1 MDRVAIRFSPRTLA
15 GIALARIATSGRLR
29 AVRLLYETSK
39 GWLLAVAVLAVLDA
53 VLPNLVLIALGGVI
67 GDLPAAIRSGMDS
80 AAGHRLELSLLLAGI
95 AYLANLLLDPF
106 HDVLRLAVR
115 SHLSNDLQGR
125 LMAAVSGPTGIAH
138 LEDQEV
144 LDKLASARGQLVGAQ
159 PSDAPVTLALVL
171 SSQLSGLIAC
181 AVVGWFRW
189 WLGLGM
195 LIVWLA
201 VGAPVKAGMRGQVA
215 HYRGGRNVFRRS
227 YYLLGTALWAGTA
240 KELRIFGLSDWITGE
255 YREQWAK
262 AIEIF
267 HGSRKRFIR
276 SYVLL
281 FLPVLLAY
289 TGSCA
294 VVAWAGL
301 HHEIGLSGVTVVLMM
316 LISTSQVGALGP
328 NSLALEQMVT
338 ALPDVDELE
347 GELADRS
354 AALAGTRPAAGL
366 PEREIRFER
375 VSFRYP
381 GAAADVLSG
390 LDFVMA
396 AGSSTAIVGLNG
408 AGKTTL
414 VKLLSRLHDPVDGRI
429 LVDGGPVTGLEP
441 RSWQRQVSV
450 VNQDFTRYP
459 LSARDNVGFGSP
471 AHLDDEAGI
480 IAAARQAGALEL
492 IEALPAGWDTV
503 LSREYQGGA
512 DLSGGQWQRVALAR
526 ALFAVRHGARVL
538 VLDEPTAYLDVR
550 AEAEFFDRF
559 LEITAGITTIVISHR
574 FSTVRRADH
583 ICVLDGGRIAEEGSH
598 EELVASG
605 GRYAE
610 MFLVQAARFTGPDG
624 AGEPTAEGAA
634 EPAAEGAS

>member
-1 MDRVAIRFSPRTLA
+1 MDWTAIRFSLRTFAKTRLA
-15 GIALARIATSGRLR
+15 KVAASGRLR
-29 AVRLLYETSK
+29 AMRLLFETSK
-39 GWLLAVAVLAVLDA
+39 VWFVAVAALAVADA

-67 GDLPAAIRSGMDS
+67 GDLPGAIRTGMNS
-80 AAGHRLELSLLLAGI
+80 AAGHRLDLSLALAGA

-106 HDVLRLAVR
+106 HDVLRLVVR
-115 SHLSNDLQGR
+115 SHLSNDLQAR

-138 LEDQEV
+138 LENQAV
-144 LDKLASARGQLVGAQ
+144 LDNLASARGQLLGAQ

-171 SSQLSGLIAC
+171 GRQLSGLIAC
-181 AVVGWFRW
+181 AVVGWFHW

-195 LIVWLA
+195 LVVWLG
-201 VGAPVKAGMRGQVA
+201 VGKPIKASMRGQVA

-227 YYLLGTALWAGTA
+227 YYLLGTALWQGAA
-240 KELRIFGLSDWITGE
+240 KELRVFGLSEWITGQ
-255 YREQWAK
+255 YREQWAN
-262 AIEIF
+262 AIGIF
-267 HGSRKRFIR
+267 HGSRKLFIR
-276 SYVLL
+276 RYVVL
-281 FLPVLLAY
+281 FIPVLLAY
-289 TGSCA
+289 AGSCA

-316 LISTSQVGALGP
+316 LIATSQVGALGP
-328 NSLALEQMVT
+328 DDLALQQMVT

-347 GELADRS
+347 GELANPS
-354 AALAGTRPAAGL
+354 ASLGGTRPAAGL
-366 PEREIRFER
+366 PEREVRFEG

-381 GAAADVLSG
+381 GAQADVLSG
-390 LDFVMA
+390 LDFVVA
-396 AGSSTAIVGLNG
+396 AGRSTAIVGLNG

-414 VKLLSRLHDPVDGRI
+414 VKLLSRLHDPTHGRI
-429 LVDGGPVTGLEP
+429 LVDGAPVTGLEP

-480 IAAARQAGALEL
+480 IAAASQAGALGV
-492 IEALPAGWDTV
+492 IEALPKGWDTV
-503 LSREYQGGA
+503 LSRQYEGGA

-526 ALFAVRHGARVL
+526 ALFAIRHGARVL

-550 AEAEFFDRF
+550 TEAEFFDRF

-583 ICVLDGGRIAEEGSH
+583 ICVLDGGRIREEGTH
-598 EELVASG
+598 ETLVASG

-610 MFLVQAARFTGPDG
+610 MFLVQAARFSGPDS
-624 AGEPTAEGAA
+624 ALDSAAA
-634 EPAAEGAS
+634 EPATDGAP

>member
-1 MDRVAIRFSPRTLA
+1 MVWQTFRFSARTLA
-15 GIALARIATSGRLR
+15 KTALARVAASGRLR
-29 AVRLLYETSK
+29 AARLLFETSK
-39 GWLLAVAVLAVLDA
+39 GWSVAVAVLAVADA

-67 GDLPAAIRSGMDS
+67 GDLPAAIRQGMGS
-80 AAGHRLELSLLLAGI
+80 VAGHRLELTLVLAGA

-106 HDVLRLAVR
+106 HDVLRLIVR
-115 SHLSNDLQGR
+115 SHLSNDLQAR
-125 LMAAVSGPTGIAH
+125 LMSAVSGPTGVAH
-138 LEDQEV
+138 LEDHAL
-144 LDKLASARGQLVGAQ
+144 LDKLASARGQLLGAL

-171 SSQLSGLIAC
+171 STQLSGLIAC

-195 LIVWLA
+195 LVVWLA
-201 VGAPVKAGMRGQVA
+201 VGAPIRASMRGQVA

-227 YYLLGTALWAGTA
+227 YYLLDTALWPGAA
-240 KELRIFGLSDWITGE
+240 KELRVFGLSDWIVGE
-255 YREQWAK
+255 YRGQWAK
-262 AIEIF
+262 AIGIF
-267 HGSRKRFIR
+267 HGSRKRFIQR
-276 SYVLL
+276 YLVL
-281 FLPVLLAY
+281 FVPVLLAY

-294 VVAWAGL
+294 IVAWAGL
-301 HHEIGLSGVTVVLMM
+301 HHEIGLSEVTVVLMM

-328 NSLALEQMVT
+328 NELALQQMVT

-354 AALAGTRPAAGL
+354 AALAGARPAAGL
-366 PEREIRFER
+366 PEREVRFEQ

-381 GAAADVLSG
+381 GAEAAVLSG
-390 LDFVMA
+390 LDLVVA

-414 VKLLSRLHDPVDGRI
+414 VKLLSRLHDPTHGVIQVDGAPI
-429 LVDGGPVTGLEP
+429 TDLEP
-441 RSWQRQVSV
+441 GSWQRQVSV

-480 IAAARQAGALEL
+480 IAAARQAGALGL
-492 IEALPAGWDTV
+492 IEALPKGWDTV
-503 LSREYQGGA
+503 LSREYEGGA

-550 AEAEFFDRF
+550 TEAEFFDRF
-559 LEITAGITTIVISHR
+559 LEITAGTTTIVISHR
-574 FSTVRRADH
+574 FSTVRRAAH
-583 ICVLDGGRIAEEGSH
+583 ICVLDGGRIVEQGSH
-598 EELVASG
+598 EALVASG

-610 MFLVQAARFTGPDG
+610 MFAVQAARFTGT
-624 AGEPTAEGAA
+624 EPTTE
-634 EPAAEGAS
+634 EAS